1 MTKVAESKI
10 VVGLEI
16 GTHKVVAVV
25 GEVLPDGVINVIGS
39 GVSPSKGVQGGGVVD
54 LDATVSSIQRAI
66 EEAESISECKIMGVT
81 LALSGAHIVGLNE
94 NGTVPLSGTVTNDDL
109 DNAIHIARSI
119 KLPDGLE
126 TLHIIPQEYKVDRL
140 PATKNPIGL
149 SGMRLNAQAHIIA
162 CHNDWLRNLKN
173 AVERSKLKI
182 DQIVFSGLASSY
194 SVLTE
199 DEKELGVCLID
210 IGGGTMDILVYTDG
224 ALRFSKVIPF
234 GGNNVT
240 DYIAQIFTTSRPD
253 AEKIKVQ
260 YGSAMSPPT
269 NFPEKKIEMA
279 GLGGRTPRTFTKAQ
293 LSNYTAQ
300 CYHDLLS
307 VVNNELIQ
315 LRNELYQKGIKQ
327 ELIAGIVLTGGG
339 SQIEDIVE
347 CAKSVFG
354 SQVRVGYP
362 LNITGLTDYVSK
374 PQYATV
380 LGLLQYSHYNDS
392 ESGASGEISE
402 TFGSIF
408 DKCRR
413 GGKKLVNFLKSNF

>member
-39 GVSPSKGVQGGGVVD
+39 GVSPSKGVQGGSVVD
-54 LDATVSSIQRAI
+54 LDAAVSSIQRAI

-81 LALSGAHIVGLNE
+81 LALSGAHISAFNE
-94 NGTVPLSGTVTNDDL
+94 SGTVPLSGEVKAEDL

-140 PATKNPIGL
+140 PATKNPLGL
-149 SGMRLNAQAHIIA
+149 SGMRLQAQAHLIA

-240 DYIAQIFTTSRPD
+240 DYIASVFTTSRND
-253 AEKIKVQ
+253 AENIKVQ
-260 YGSAMSPPT
+260 YSSAVSPPT
-269 NFPEKKIEMA
+269 HFPEKKIEVA
-279 GLGGRTPRTFTKAQ
+279 GLGGRMPRTFTKEQ
-293 LSNYTAQ
+293 LSKITSE
-300 CYHDLLS
+300 CYQDLLGL
-307 VVNNELIQ
+307 VVNELTL
-315 LRNELYQKGIKQ
+315 LRNDLYQKGIKQ
-327 ELIAGIVLTGGG
+327 ELIAGIVLT
-339 SQIEDIVE
+339 I
-347 CAKSVFG
+347 
-354 SQVRVGYP
+354 
-362 LNITGLTDYVSK
+362 
-374 PQYATV
+374 
-380 LGLLQYSHYNDS
+380 
-392 ESGASGEISE
+392 
-402 TFGSIF
+402 
-408 DKCRR
+408 
-413 GGKKLVNFLKSNF
+413 

>member
-1 MTKVAESKI
+1 MTKVADSKVI
-10 VVGLEI
+10 VGLEI

-39 GVSPSKGVQGGGVVD
+39 GVSQSKGVYGGGVVD
-54 LDATVSSIQRAI
+54 LDAVVSSIQRAI
-66 EEAESISECKIMGVT
+66 EEAESISECRIMGVT
-81 LALSGAHIVGLNE
+81 LALSGSHITAFNE
-94 NGTVPLSGTVTNDDL
+94 SGTVPLSGAVSEQDL

-140 PATKNPIGL
+140 PATKNPLGL
-149 SGMRLNAQAHIIA
+149 SGMRLQAHAHLIA

-194 SVLTE
+194 SVLTD
-199 DEKELGVCLID
+199 DERELGVCLID
-210 IGGGTMDILVYTDG
+210 IGGGTMDVLVYTDG

-240 DYIAQIFTTSRPD
+240 DYIAQVFATSRPE
-253 AEKIKVQ
+253 AETIKVHH
-260 YGSAMSPPT
+260 GSAISPPT
-269 NFPEKKIEMA
+269 HFPEKKIEFA
-279 GLGGRTPRTFTKAQ
+279 GLGGRTSRTFTKEQ
-293 LSNYTAQ
+293 LSKVTSQ
-300 CYHDLLS
+300 CYQDLLG
-307 VVNNELIQ
+307 VVSHELTQ

-362 LNITGLTDYVSK
+362 LNITGLTDYVNK
-374 PQYATV
+374 PSYATV
-380 LGLLQYSHYNDS
+380 LGLLQYSHYNDADS
-392 ESGASGEISE
+392 SQSSKSD
-402 TFGSIF
+402 GSI
-408 DKCRR
+408 
-413 GGKKLVNFLKSNF
+413 GGIIDIVSNGAKKAYNWIKTSF

>member
-10 VVGLEI
+10 IVGLEI

-25 GEVLPDGVINVIGS
+25 GEVLPDGVINVLGS
-39 GVSPSKGVQGGGVVD
+39 GVSPSKGIQGGSVVD
-54 LDATVSSIQRAI
+54 LDAAVGSIQRAI
-66 EEAESISECKIMGVT
+66 EEAESISECKIIGVT
-81 LALSGAHIVGLNE
+81 LAISGSHIQSFNE
-94 NGTVPLSGTVTNDDL
+94 TGTVPLSGTVQLADL

-119 KLPDGLE
+119 KLPDGLD

-140 PATKNPIGL
+140 PPTKNPLGL
-149 SGMRLNAQAHIIA
+149 SGMRLNAQAHLIA

-173 AVERSKLKI
+173 AVERSKLNI

-240 DYIAQIFTTSRPD
+240 DYIANVFTTSRND
-253 AEKIKVQ
+253 AENIKVQ
-260 YGSAMSPPT
+260 YGSAITPPT
-269 NFPEKKIEMA
+269 HFPEKKIEVA
-279 GLGGRTPRTFTKAQ
+279 GLGGRGPRTFTKGQ

-300 CYHDLLS
+300 CYNDLLA
-307 VVNNELIQ
+307 LIAEQ
-315 LRNELYQKGIKQ
+315 LNLLRNELYQQGIKP
-327 ELIAGIVLTGGG
+327 ELIAGIVVTGGG

-354 SQVRVGYP
+354 LQVRVGYP
-362 LNITGLTDYVSK
+362 LNITGLTDYVNK

-380 LGLLQYSHYNDS
+380 LGLLQYSHYNQDS
-392 ESGASGEISE
+392 EPSGPLPGE
-402 TFGSIF
+402 GLL
-408 DKCRR
+408 KLCKQAV
-413 GGKKLVNFLKSNF
+413 KKVIKLTKEKF

>member
-1 MTKVAESKI
+1 MTKVAESRI
-10 VVGLEI
+10 RVGLEI
-16 GTHKVVAVV
+16 GTHKIVAVV

-39 GVSPSKGVQGGGVVD
+39 GISQSKGVQGGGIVD
-54 LDATVSSIQRAI
+54 LDAVTSAIQRAI
-66 EEAESISECKIMGVT
+66 EEAESISGYDIVCVT
-81 LALSGAHIVGLNE
+81 LALSGSHITAFNE
-94 NGTVPLSGTVTNDDL
+94 SGTVPLSGSVRNEDL

-119 KLPDGLE
+119 KLPDELE
-126 TLHIIPQEYKVDRL
+126 TLHIIPQEYRVDRL
-140 PATKNPIGL
+140 PATKNPLGL
-149 SGMRLNAQAHIIA
+149 SGMRLQAQAHLIA

-210 IGGGTMDILVYTDG
+210 IGGGTMDVLVYTDG

-240 DYIAQIFTTSRPD
+240 DYIAHVFTTSRQD
-253 AEKIKVQ
+253 AENIKVQ
-260 YGSAMSPPT
+260 YGRAIAPPT
-269 NFPEKKIEMA
+269 HFPEKKIEVA
-279 GLGGRTPRTFTKAQ
+279 GLGGRMPRTFTKSQ
-293 LSNYTAQ
+293 LSNVTSQ

-307 VVNNELIQ
+307 VINQELSQ

-354 SQVRVGYP
+354 SQVRVGNP

-374 PQYATV
+374 PSYATV
-380 LGLLQYSHYNDS
+380 LGLLQYSHYNDVDS
-392 ESGASGEISE
+392 SQSGEISH
-402 TFGSIF
+402 
-408 DKCRR
+408 KV
-413 GGKKLVNFLKSNF
+413 GGIIDTLGHSAKKAYNWIKSSF

>member
-39 GVSPSKGVQGGGVVD
+39 GVSPSKGVYGGGVVD

-66 EEAESISECKIMGVT
+66 EEAESVSDCKIMGVT
-81 LALSGAHIVGLNE
+81 LALSGPHITALNE
-94 NGTVPLSGTVTNDDL
+94 SGTVPLTGAVNPEDL
-109 DNAIHIARSI
+109 DNAIHIARSV

-126 TLHIIPQEYKVDRL
+126 TLHIIPQEYRVDRL
-140 PATKNPIGL
+140 PATKNPLGL
-149 SGMRLNAQAHIIA
+149 SGMRLQAQAHLIA

-194 SVLTE
+194 SVLTD
-199 DEKELGVCLID
+199 DERELGVCLID
-210 IGGGTMDILVYTDG
+210 IGGGTMDVLVYTDG

-240 DYIAQIFTTSRPD
+240 DYIAQMFAASRNE
-253 AEKIKVQ
+253 AENIKVQ
-260 YGSAMSPPT
+260 YGSAITPPT
-269 NFPEKKIEMA
+269 HFPEKKIDVA
-279 GLGGRTPRTFTKAQ
+279 GLGGRMPRTFTKEQ
-293 LSNYTAQ
+293 LSKVTAQ
-300 CYHDLLS
+300 CYNDLLGL
-307 VVNNELIQ
+307 VVEQLIQ
-315 LRNELYQKGIKQ
+315 LRSELSQKGIKQ

-362 LNITGLTDYVSK
+362 LNITGLTDYVNK

-380 LGLLQYSHYNDS
+380 LGLLQYSHYNDADNS
-392 ESGASGEISE
+392 SSGEIGE
-402 TFGSIF
+402 KVGGIIDIFG
-408 DKCRR
+408 R
-413 GGKKLVNFLKSNF
+413 GVKKVYNWAKSSF

>member
-39 GVSPSKGVQGGGVVD
+39 GITPSKGVQGGAVVD
-54 LDATVSSIQRAI
+54 LDAVVGSIQRAI

-81 LALSGAHIVGLNE
+81 LALSGPHITAFNE
-94 NGTVPLSGTVTNDDL
+94 NGTVPLSGAVNNEDL

-140 PATKNPIGL
+140 PATKNPLGL
-149 SGMRLNAQAHIIA
+149 SGMRLQAHVHLIA
-162 CHNDWLRNLKN
+162 CHNDWVRNLKN

-199 DEKELGVCLID
+199 DERELGVCLID

-240 DYIAQIFTTSRPD
+240 DYIAQVFTTSRSS
-253 AEKIKVQ
+253 AENIKVH
-260 YGSAMSPPT
+260 YGSAISPPT
-269 NFPEKKIEMA
+269 HFSEKKFEVS
-279 GLGGRTPRTFTKAQ
+279 GLGDRVTRTFTKLQ
-293 LSNYTAQ
+293 LSNVTAQ
-300 CYHDLLS
+300 CYNDLLDIIAR
-307 VVNNELIQ
+307 ELAQ
-315 LRNELYQKGIKQ
+315 LREELYQKGIKQ

-362 LNITGLTDYVSK
+362 LNITGLTDYVNK

-380 LGLLQYSHYNDS
+380 LGLLQYNHYNSDEHGS
-392 ESGASGEISE
+392 ELGDKVGGFFDIFCRGA
-402 TFGSIF
+402 
-408 DKCRR
+408 
-413 GGKKLVNFLKSNF
+413 KKLYNWVKSSF

>member
-39 GVSPSKGVQGGGVVD
+39 GVSPSKGVDGGGVVD
-54 LDATVSSIQRAI
+54 LDATVMSIQRAI
-66 EEAESISECKIMGVT
+66 EEAESVSDCKIMGVT
-81 LALSGAHIVGLNE
+81 LALSGPHITALNE
-94 NGTVPLSGTVTNDDL
+94 SGTVPLSGSVKPEDL
-109 DNAIHIARSI
+109 DNAIHIARSV

-126 TLHIIPQEYKVDRL
+126 TLHIIPQEYRVDRL
-140 PATKNPIGL
+140 PATKNPLGL
-149 SGMRLNAQAHIIA
+149 SGMRLQAQAHLIA

-194 SVLTE
+194 SVLTD
-199 DEKELGVCLID
+199 DERELGVCLID
-210 IGGGTMDILVYTDG
+210 IGGGTMDVLVYTDG

-234 GGNNVT
+234 GGNHVT
-240 DYIAQIFTTSRPD
+240 DYIAQIFAASRNE
-253 AEKIKVQ
+253 AENIKVQ
-260 YGSAMSPPT
+260 YGSAITPPT
-269 NFPEKKIEMA
+269 NFPEKKIEVA
-279 GLGGRTPRTFTKAQ
+279 GLGGRMPRTFTKAQ

-300 CYHDLLS
+300 CYDDLLG
-307 VVNNELIQ
+307 VVAQELTQ
-315 LRNELYQKGIKQ
+315 LRAELYQKGIKQ

-362 LNITGLTDYVSK
+362 LNITGLTDYVNK

-380 LGLLQYSHYNDS
+380 LGLLQYSHYNDADNS
-392 ESGASGEISE
+392 SGGEISE
-402 TFGSIF
+402 KVGGII
-408 DKCRR
+408 DILGR
-413 GGKKLVNFLKSNF
+413 GAKKVYNWAKSSF

>member
-39 GVSPSKGVQGGGVVD
+39 GVSPSKGVERGGVVD
-54 LDATVSSIQRAI
+54 LDAAVSSIQRAI
-66 EEAESISECKIMGVT
+66 EEAESISECKIIGVT
-81 LALSGAHIVGLNE
+81 LALSGEHIVSLNE
-94 NGTVPLSGTVTNDDL
+94 NGTVSLSGTVSHDDL
-109 DNAIHIARSI
+109 DSAIQVARAV
-119 KLPDGLE
+119 KLPDNVE
-126 TLHIIPQEYKVDRL
+126 MLHIIPQEYKVDRL
-140 PATKNPIGL
+140 PATKNPMGL
-149 SGMRLNAQAHIIA
+149 SGMRLNAQAHLIT
-162 CHNDWLRNLKN
+162 CHSDWLRNLKN

-182 DQIVFSGLASSY
+182 DQIVFSGVASSY

-199 DEKELGVCLID
+199 DEKDLGVCLID
-210 IGGGTMDILVYTDG
+210 IGGGTMDVLVYTDG
-224 ALRFSKVIPF
+224 ALRFSKVLPY

-240 DYIAQIFTTSRPD
+240 DYIAQVFTTSRPE

-260 YGSAMSPPT
+260 YGSAISPPT
-269 NFPEKKIEMA
+269 HFPEKKIEMA
-279 GLGGRTPRTFTKAQ
+279 GLGGRMPRTFTKAQ
-293 LSNYTAQ
+293 LSTHTAY
-300 CYHDLLS
+300 CYQGLLGAIS
-307 VVNNELIQ
+307 HELTQ

-362 LNITGLTDYVSK
+362 LNITGLTDYVNK

-392 ESGASGEISE
+392 ESDAGGEISE
-402 TFGSIF
+402 TLGGVI
-408 DKCRR
+408 DKVRR
-413 GGKKLVNFLKSNF
+413 GSKKVFNFFKTNF

>member
-10 VVGLEI
+10 IVGLEI

-39 GVSPSKGVQGGGVVD
+39 GVSPSKGVERGGVVD
-54 LDATVSSIQRAI
+54 LDAAVSSIQRAI
-66 EEAESISECKIMGVT
+66 EEAESISECKIIGVT
-81 LALSGAHIVGLNE
+81 LALSGEHIVSLNE
-94 NGTVPLSGTVTNDDL
+94 NGTVSLSGTVSHDDL
-109 DNAIHIARSI
+109 DNAMQVARAV
-119 KLPDGLE
+119 KLPDNVE
-126 TLHIIPQEYKVDRL
+126 MLHIVPQEYKVDRL
-140 PATKNPIGL
+140 PATKNPLGL
-149 SGMRLNAQAHIIA
+149 SGMRLNAQAHLIT
-162 CHNDWLRNLKN
+162 CHSDWLRNLKN

-182 DQIVFSGLASSY
+182 DQIVFSGVASSY

-210 IGGGTMDILVYTDG
+210 IGGGTMDVLVYTDG
-224 ALRFSKVIPF
+224 ALRFSKVLPY

-240 DYIAQIFTTSRPD
+240 DYIAQVFTTSRPD

-260 YGSAMSPPT
+260 YGSAISPPT
-269 NFPEKKIEMA
+269 HFPEKKIEMA
-279 GLGGRTPRTFTKAQ
+279 GLGGRMPRTFTKAQ
-293 LSNYTAQ
+293 LSTHTAY
-300 CYHDLLS
+300 CYEGLLGS
-307 VVNNELIQ
+307 ISHELTK

-362 LNITGLTDYVSK
+362 LNITGLTDYVNK

-392 ESGASGEISE
+392 ESGTSNEISE
-402 TFGSIF
+402 TVGSLF
-408 DKCRR
+408 DKVLR
-413 GGKKLVNFLKSNF
+413 GGKKVVNYLKSNF